1 LLGKGYPFKTSGV
14 AQDLECRIIS
24 VADIFQALSQNRPY
38 RKSMSLNDILADL
51 QQRVSKGELDKEVV
65 EKLRVNAEAYYQL
78 AQG

>member
-1 LLGKGYPFKTSGV
+1 
-14 AQDLECRIIS
+14 
-24 VADIFQALSQNRPY
+24 
-38 RKSMSLNDILADL
+38 MSLNDILADL